1 MLISLAL
8 IITLIVLVFARDVS
22 RSAHGA
28 ITERRSENKSF
39 ASLANGLIDQENQF
53 DARLDRLLA
62 HGDTLR
68 RTTFAARLYQL
79 NDELPGWI
87 TDADLLREP
96 ALSHHVNETLFQL
109 TTERVAAYEALFGEI
124 AHALTLPW
132 TTNPIEHVADP
143 AATIVNTSKRWNV
156 ARFALS
162 KEPGRVR
169 LDASTAHSAH
179 VFQARA
185 GPTRSRAHRS
195 LALVRAISIVAVH
208 VTPAPL
214 PAPRG
219 VLLLP
224 PVTSVE
230 LGVSVLNASYDEQPV
245 TLSIHVT
252 PRTTLASRSLSAC
265 APRSV
270 RSRRT
275 PSCREILTTAANERA
290 GVVITV
296 AGARA
301 AVGTV
306 TTEHYRLELSPSGNT

>member
-169 LDASTAHSAH
+169 LDASTAHSATY
-179 VFQARA
+179 FKQRGTYALA
-185 GPTRSRAHRS
+185 SSRS

-224 PVTSVE
+224 PVTSVGF
-230 LGVSVLNASYDEQPV
+230 GVSVLNASYDEQPV
-245 TLSIHVT
+245 TLSIRVT
-252 PRTTLASRSLSAC
+252 PTNHLGQPFFERMHATIGPLEAYAFV
-265 APRSV
+265 P
-270 RSRRT
+270 
-275 PSCREILTTAANERA
+275 ENLTTAANERA

-301 AVGTV
+301 AVGMV